1 MDKKRA
7 TLIIM
12 TVLVFCIGLFGIYS
26 LYLTG
31 KLSQKNRNDI
41 PIYIFLGNYVDT
53 TYHRTLPTVCIY
65 THHLIPE
72 EVKEHG
78 VIPDAET
85 AAKVA
90 SILIPVI
97 YGADCF
103 KKESPM
109 QIKSVNNEI
118 WSVKGTLPQNA
129 LGGTFCILLDKKTG
143 GMIMV
148 SHGK

>member
-41 PIYIFLGNYVDT
+41 PIYNFLGEKVDT
-53 TYHRTLPTVCIY
+53 TYHRAIPSDGIY
-65 THHLIPE
+65 THHLIPD

-85 AAKVA
+85 AAKMA

-97 YGADCF
+97 YDDDCLR
-103 KKESPM
+103 KESPF
-109 QIKSVNNEI
+109 QIELINNEI
-118 WSVKGTLPQNA
+118 WSISGTLPQNA